1 MRIAGIIFGVLL
13 VLLMAAGTYIYIQAN
28 ALETE
33 QVSEDL
39 YVIYGMGG
47 NVGVLRT
54 GEGAI
59 VVDTMTLASQG
70 ERILEKAKELTGEDV
85 VMIINSHY
93 HLDHTHGNP
102 GFPVGTRVLSTEKTL
117 WHLEQTDQNHFA
129 DTPELLPNETFGE
142 SRRVSLGNKNLF
154 LLHPGRGHTDGD
166 LVVWFEEEKVIH
178 MGDLFFNRRYP
189 NIDLEGGGSV
199 QAWPGSID
207 RVFEALEF
215 EQVIPGHGPLS
226 NAAGLRQF
234 QGFLRQLG
242 EIGVRAKETG
252 KTLED
257 TIAGDELTEDAG
269 YEKIT
274 MLGVPIG
281 LDRPFVL
288 QRSWEETHGE
298 FVLRE

>member
-1 MRIAGIIFGVLL
+1 MRIAGIIFGAVLVLL
-13 VLLMAAGTYIYIQAN
+13 VAAGAYIYIQAH

-54 GEGAI
+54 GEGAV

-102 GFPVGTRVLSTEKTL
+102 GFPVGTRVLSTERTL
-117 WHLEQTDQNHFA
+117 RHLEQTDQDYFA
-129 DTPELLPNETFGE
+129 DTPELLPNETFEE
-142 SRRVSLGNKNLF
+142 SMRVSLGNKNLF

-178 MGDLFFNRRYP
+178 MGDLFFNKLYP

-199 QAWPGSID
+199 QDWPGSID
-207 RVFEALEF
+207 KVFEALEF
-215 EQVIPGHGPLS
+215 ERVIPGHGQLS
-226 NAAGLRQF
+226 GADDLRQF
-234 QGFLRQLG
+234 QSFLRQLG
-242 EIGVRAKETG
+242 EIGMSAKETG

-257 TIAGDELTEDAG
+257 TIASDELTEDAV
-269 YEKIT
+269 YEKTT
-274 MLGVPIG
+274 MLGLPIG
-281 LDRPFVL
+281 LDRSFVL
-288 QRSWEETHGE
+288 QRSWEEAQGA
-298 FVLRE
+298 FILRE